1 RSSSSCLSSRVRRRS
16 GTRCPH
22 RRGLESLRHLPLL
35 CLTFSSL
42 SSHAVRMH
50 IGFAH
55 GEFHHRIGQRRCFIP
70 PHFFALLT
78 AGGGDARRERKRHG
92 TANRHPQQTSTAP
105 LR

>member
-1 RSSSSCLSSRVRRRS
+1 
-16 GTRCPH
+16 

-35 CLTFSSL
+35 CLAFSSL

-78 AGGGDARRERKRHG
+78 AGGGGGRRGGERHG
-92 TANRHPQQTSTAP
+92 TWNRHPPPNSTGP
-105 LR
+105 LPPTVFARRRDDLHSPGVA